1 MAVVNKCA
9 IIRCNQGLLS
19 HHHHHH
25 HRKID
30 DLRQV
35 GFGLCFLRRKCFK
48 QRGAARLWRREHLL
62 ADQLKRSQ
70 RWCRVIVITPRQRQ
84 LEQSVAL
91 RLQACTVE
99 GGVLYQHNINQQPC
113 RAGARQKWQ
122 RRVHQQKGEGRLQLQ
137 RPSGHRPRSQG
148 LPSGTSCRGQ
158 APSIGA
164 TRTATPGWASV
175 PGCGF
180 LSRERGLG

>member
-1 MAVVNKCA
+1 MFFHFDLESSHRDVNDIPGGLAVVNKCA

-19 HHHHHH
+19 HHHH

-113 RAGARQKWQ
+113 RAGARQSGRGACTSK
-122 RRVHQQKGEGRLQLQ
+122 RAKEGC
-137 RPSGHRPRSQG
+137 SS
-148 LPSGTSCRGQ
+148 
-158 APSIGA
+158 
-164 TRTATPGWASV
+164 SV
-175 PGCGF
+175 PAATDRDPKDYQAAPPAAVK
-180 LSRERGLG
+180 LRV